1 MAIPIA
7 KSQGLKVVTN
17 GSASQRGRVIS
28 LGADFFIDY
37 KTEDYSK
44 TLHGMDGVIDTLGEH
59 ELP

>member
-1 MAIPIA
+1 M
-7 KSQGLKVVTN
+7 KVVTN
-17 GSASQRGRVIS
+17 GSASQRERVIS